1 MRYRGKI
8 KAKNIKINQEVTG
21 NMSMVIQ
28 SRTRNLSTNF
38 KSILKYLDKQYP
50 NYGFDEVQQDIET
63 GLTNIEEEM
72 YNAFKTLTILKDQ
85 NKNNQKQCT
94 AINNF
99 IKMMMKE
106 NKIC

>member
-1 MRYRGKI
+1 M
-8 KAKNIKINQEVTG
+8 
-21 NMSMVIQ
+21 IQ

-38 KSILKYLDKQYP
+38 KSILKYLDRQYQ
-50 NYGFDEVQQDIET
+50 NYGFDEVEQDIET

-72 YNAFKTLTILKDQ
+72 YNALKTLLILKEA

-99 IKMMMKE
+99 IKMLAKE
-106 NKIC
+106 SKTC